1 LRLSVNMDVQRSV
14 EHEPIDRAV
23 GEIYQRLGS
32 RELDAERATD
42 RVFEL
47 LKEVAFARRGSTVR
61 RTWPRRRRD
70 C

>member
-1 LRLSVNMDVQRSV
+1 MDAGRNV

-23 GEIYQRLGS
+23 GEIYERLGAH
-32 RELDAERATD
+32 ELDPDRATD

-47 LKEVAFARRGSTVR
+47 LKEVAGARRGSSVR
-61 RTWPRRRRD
+61 RTWPRRTPD

>member
-1 LRLSVNMDVQRSV
+1 MRLSVYMDAQRSV

-32 RELDAERATD
+32 HELDAERATD

-47 LKEVAFARRGSTVR
+47 LKEVAHARRGSSVR
-61 RTWPRRRRD
+61 RTWPRRTPD